1 MKTEFLIAVRAT
13 IVTLVL
19 TGLAY
24 PLVMT
29 GVSLALFGDKARGSL
44 LHDDEGNVIGSEL
57 IGQLMSNPAYLQPRP
72 SAAGANGYD
81 ATASSGSNLG
91 TTSQKLADRF
101 KADVERLQKE
111 NPDAPEQI
119 PADLVTASGSGLDPH
134 LTPEGALW
142 QAPRIATARGVDVA
156 RVKSLIEGMIEGRDL
171 GIFGERR
178 VNVLLT
184 NRKLDDRFGKPGA
197 AAAEPAAEK

>member
-1 MKTEFLIAVRAT
+1 MKKEFIVAVRAT
-13 IVTLVL
+13 VVTLVL

-44 LHDDEGNVIGSEL
+44 VKDEDGNVIGSEL

-81 ATASSGSNLG
+81 ATASGGSNKG
-91 TTSQKLADRF
+91 TTSQDLDKRFRADI
-101 KADVERLQKE
+101 ERLKKE
-111 NPDAPEQI
+111 NPDADERI
-119 PADLVTASGSGLDPH
+119 PSDLVTASGSGLDPH

-142 QAPRIATARGVDVA
+142 QVPRIAKARGIEDVG
-156 RVKSLIEGMIEGRDL
+156 RVKKVIEGMVEERDL

-184 NRKLDDRFGKPGA
+184 NRRLDEAFGKP
-197 AAAEPAAEK
+197 AAAEK